1 MRLHL
6 SLATLFLA
14 GLLLGN
20 PIRGLANDEFLR
32 PMNPEIGATHEKIKE
47 SPSQG
52 SIQQRSMAEPSEIAP
67 VGSFDMASVDYCY
80 RGSIVDPATGETVDL
95 FAMCTEG
102 EVGNGLDVA

>member
-6 SLATLFLA
+6 SLASLSLA

-20 PIRGLANDEFLR
+20 PTQGLANDEFLR
-32 PMNPEIGATHEKIKE
+32 PMNPEMSTTHEKIRE
-47 SPSQG
+47 FPSQG
-52 SIQQRSMAEPSEIAP
+52 STQQRSMAEPSEIAA
-67 VGSFDMASVDYCY
+67 VGSFEMVSVDYCY
-80 RGSIVDPATGETVDL
+80 RGSIVDPVTGETVDL